1 MRLQQLAT
9 VARMLTSRRRKGSTK
24 LELGIIGALAFAAG
38 AMAADLR
45 IGIIGCDTSHA
56 VAFTQVMNDPKA
68 QGHVEGVKVVA
79 LFKGGSPDIQSS
91 WSRIEPNAKKLQE
104 DFGVRVYDSIAALC
118 QDVDCVLLE
127 SVDGRPHLEQI
138 RPVLAARK
146 PVFVDKPAAGSLR
159 DTIEIFKLAKA
170 AKVPIFSSSSLRF
183 ASNNLAL
190 RNGLIG
196 KVTYCETYGPCEIEP
211 HHPDLFWYGIHGV
224 EALYTVLGKGCQ
236 TVTRGTDARGKIE
249 VVGLWKG
256 GRKGVFREDA
266 NFHGK
271 AIGEKGEA
279 PAGSWDGYVPLVREI
294 VQFFKTGVA
303 PVQPEETIEIM
314 AFMEAADESKRLG
327 GAPVKIKD
335 VIKRARK

>member
-1 MRLQQLAT
+1 MGNTLI
-9 VARMLTSRRRKGSTK
+9 GSAK
-24 LELGIIGALAFAAG
+24 LGLGMMGVLAFGAG
-38 AMAADLR
+38 AIAADLR
-45 IGIIGCDTSHA
+45 VGIIGCDTSHA

-68 QGHVEGVKVVA
+68 KGHVEGAKVVA
-79 LFKGGSPDIQSS
+79 LFKGGSKDIESS
-91 WSRIEPNAKKLQE
+91 WSRIEPNAKKLQD
-104 DFGVRVYDSIAALC
+104 DFGLRVYDSIEAMC

-190 RNGLIG
+190 RDGLIG

-224 EALYTVLGKGCQ
+224 EALYTVMGPGCQ
-236 TVTRGTDARGKIE
+236 TVARGTDARGKIE
-249 VVGLWKG
+249 VVGQWKG
-256 GRKGVFREDA
+256 GRKGVFREDP
-266 NFHGK
+266 NFHGTAK
-271 AIGEKGEA
+271 SATGEA
-279 PAGSWDGYVPLVREI
+279 PAGSWDGYVPLVQE
-294 VQFFKTGVA
+294 VVKFFKTGIA
-303 PVQPEETIEIM
+303 PVKPEETIEIV

-335 VIKRARK
+335 VIKKARK

>member
-1 MRLQQLAT
+1 MGNKRI
-9 VARMLTSRRRKGSTK
+9 GSVK
-24 LELGIIGALAFAAG
+24 LGLGIISVLACGAAAFAAE
-38 AMAADLR
+38 LR
-45 IGIIGCDTSHA
+45 VGIIGCDTSHA

-68 QGHVEGVKVVA
+68 KGHVEGAKVVA
-79 LFKGGSPDIQSS
+79 LFKGGSKDIESS
-91 WSRIEPNAKKLQE
+91 WSHIEPNAKKLQD
-104 DFGVRVYDSIAALC
+104 DFGVKVYDSIEAMC
-118 QDVDCVLLE
+118 KDVDCVLLE
-127 SVDGRPHLEQI
+127 SVDGRPHLEQAK
-138 RPVLAARK
+138 PVIAARK

-183 ASNNLAL
+183 ASNNVAL

-224 EALYTVLGKGCQ
+224 EALYTVMGPGCQ
-236 TVTRGTDARGKIE
+236 TVMRGTDARGKIE

-256 GRKGVFREDA
+256 GRKGVFREDP
-266 NFHGK
+266 NFRGMAK
-271 AIGEKGEA
+271 SATGEA
-279 PAGSWDGYVPLVREI
+279 PAGSWDGYVPLVQE
-294 VQFFKTGVA
+294 VVKFFKTGIA
-303 PVQPEETIEIM
+303 PVKPEETIEIM

-335 VIKRARK
+335 VIKKARK